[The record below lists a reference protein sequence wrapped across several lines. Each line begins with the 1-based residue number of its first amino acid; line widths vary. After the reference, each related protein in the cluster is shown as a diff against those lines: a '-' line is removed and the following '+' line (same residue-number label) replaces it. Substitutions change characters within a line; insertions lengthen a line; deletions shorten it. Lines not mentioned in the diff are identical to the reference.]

1 LISGPNTG
9 GKTVA
14 LKTIGLLALMTHA
27 GLPVPAEEAEYP
39 MFDEVLADIGDHQS
53 LAESLSSFSA
63 HILAVRSMLEQATG
77 DSLVLLDELGRATDP
92 EEGGALG
99 VTVLETFRARGA
111 FTLASTHLMAMKVY
125 GASTSGVLNGSM
137 GFDEATLEPT
147 YVLRLGAPGKSA
159 GLDIASRLG
168 LDPAL
173 IETARGRMAA
183 SDRDVARFLGEMQQR
198 LEQVEAERAD
208 LAARSQA
215 LALREQGMDQ
225 AWERKYTAK
234 LREVEDRA
242 ADLSAQFE
250 RRAQETIEELSQK
263 ARAKIAKTR
272 REFQEQVASLAPAPE
287 RPAAAAVLKLEEG
300 ALVRLKGIRQPAT
313 VRRILASGEIEVEA
327 GYLKMRLPAADVE
340 EVIPKTQ
347 TQRRSQSITFNQGP
361 EFATSIR
368 EINLIGQRA
377 EEACE
382 RVDKFLDTAALGQAE
397 LVRIVH
403 GHGMGILR
411 KAIADLLGRNPHVAK
426 FYTARPEEGGAGAT
440 IVELK

>member
-1 LISGPNTG
+1 
-9 GKTVA
+9 
-14 LKTIGLLALMTHA
+14 
-27 GLPVPAEEAEYP
+27 
-39 MFDEVLADIGDHQS
+39 
-53 LAESLSSFSA
+53 
-63 HILAVRSMLEQATG
+63 MLERATG

-99 VTVLETFRARGA
+99 VTVLETFRSRGA

-168 LDPAL
+168 LDSEL
-173 IETARGRMAA
+173 IEKARGRMAA
-183 SDRDVARFLGEMQQR
+183 SDRDIARFLGELHHG
-198 LEQVEAERAD
+198 LERVEAERAE
-208 LAARSQA
+208 LAAKSQA
-215 LALREQGMDQ
+215 LALREQALEQ
-225 AWERKYTAK
+225 TWERKYISK
-234 LREVEDRA
+234 IREVEDRA
-242 ADLSAQFE
+242 AELSIQFE

-263 ARAKIAKTR
+263 ARAKIAKTK
-272 REFQEQVASLAPAPE
+272 REFQEQVATLAPVPQRAAPT
-287 RPAAAAVLKLEEG
+287 LKLEAG
-300 ALVRLKGIRQPAT
+300 AQVRLKGIRQAAT
-313 VRRILASGEIEVEA
+313 VRRILDNGEIEVEA
-327 GYLKMRLPAADVE
+327 GYLKMRVPAADVE
-340 EVIPKTQ
+340 EVISKVAAPT
-347 TQRRSQSITFNQGP
+347 RSQSVTFNQGP

-411 KAIADLLGRNPHVAK
+411 KAIAELLARNPHVAK
-426 FYTARPEEGGAGAT
+426 FYAARPEEGGTGAT

>member
-1 LISGPNTG
+1 
-9 GKTVA
+9 
-14 LKTIGLLALMTHA
+14 MTHA

-215 LALREQGMDQ
+215 LALR
-225 AWERKYTAK
+225 
-234 LREVEDRA
+234 
-242 ADLSAQFE
+242 
-250 RRAQETIEELSQK
+250 
-263 ARAKIAKTR
+263 
-272 REFQEQVASLAPAPE
+272 
-287 RPAAAAVLKLEEG
+287 
-300 ALVRLKGIRQPAT
+300 
-313 VRRILASGEIEVEA
+313 
-327 GYLKMRLPAADVE
+327 
-340 EVIPKTQ
+340 
-347 TQRRSQSITFNQGP
+347 
-361 EFATSIR
+361 
-368 EINLIGQRA
+368 
-377 EEACE
+377 
-382 RVDKFLDTAALGQAE
+382 
-397 LVRIVH
+397 
-403 GHGMGILR
+403 
-411 KAIADLLGRNPHVAK
+411 
-426 FYTARPEEGGAGAT
+426 
-440 IVELK
+440 